1 MCVWEDLFFD
11 EPDCLSFLEPS
22 YLSNLLEIKN
32 YSIHIDL
39 INLTL
44 SMRRYEFWDLIWQLN
59 SLRFGMH
66 DRYVVNICPVGLK
79 EYKKIYWLV
88 SSYPS

>member
-1 MCVWEDLFFD
+1 MCVWEDSFFD
-11 EPDCLSFLEPS
+11 KPDCLSFLGPS
-22 YLSNLLEIKN
+22 YLSNQLEIKN

-44 SMRRYEFWDLIWQLN
+44 SMRIYEFLDPIWQLN

-66 DRYVVNICPVGLK
+66 DHYVVKFVQ
-79 EYKKIYWLV
+79 LV
-88 SSYPS
+88 